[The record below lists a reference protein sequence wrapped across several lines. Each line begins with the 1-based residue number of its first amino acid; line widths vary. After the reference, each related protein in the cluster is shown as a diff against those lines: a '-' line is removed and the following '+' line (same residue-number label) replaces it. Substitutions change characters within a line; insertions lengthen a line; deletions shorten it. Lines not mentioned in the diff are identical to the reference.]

1 MNLNLLEFVIWTI
14 SSCPYHKKI
23 RKDTENKGIQGGKTS
38 SSNIC
43 IEILSYSWDIYHT
56 YESYYDGLKIKC
68 NCQFYVGKLLYIN
81 EGHKLSLQYHEEKE
95 ETVLVVSGTLEITVG
110 GHGRRGISTLKLSE
124 GETYHVTPGTIHRFA
139 ATCGTNVVL
148 AEVST
153 NYLDDVVRLED
164 DYDRE

>member
-1 MNLNLLEFVIWTI
+1 MIEMLNRKREVIKPWGKEVIWAET
-14 SSCPYHKKI
+14 
-23 RKDTENKGIQGGKTS
+23 KD
-38 SSNIC
+38 
-43 IEILSYSWDIYHT
+43 
-56 YESYYDGLKIKC
+56 
-68 NCQFYVGKLLYIN
+68 YVGKLLYIN

-95 ETVLVVSGTLEITVG
+95 ETILVVSGTLEITVG

>member
-1 MNLNLLEFVIWTI
+1 MIEMLNRKREVIKPWGKEVIWAET
-14 SSCPYHKKI
+14 
-23 RKDTENKGIQGGKTS
+23 KD
-38 SSNIC
+38 
-43 IEILSYSWDIYHT
+43 
-56 YESYYDGLKIKC
+56 
-68 NCQFYVGKLLYIN
+68 YVGKLLYIN

-95 ETVLVVSGTLEITVG
+95 ETILVISGTLEITVG

>member
-1 MNLNLLEFVIWTI
+1 MLEMMNRKREVIKPWGKEVIWAET
-14 SSCPYHKKI
+14 
-23 RKDTENKGIQGGKTS
+23 KD
-38 SSNIC
+38 
-43 IEILSYSWDIYHT
+43 
-56 YESYYDGLKIKC
+56 
-68 NCQFYVGKLLYIN
+68 YVGKLLHID

-95 ETVLVVSGTLEITVG
+95 ETILVISGELEITVSD
-110 GHGRRGISTLKLSE
+110 HGRRGVSVLKLSE

-139 ATCGTNVVL
+139 ATLGTNVVL